1 MFSSLLGQ
9 HANIVQEGT
18 VLLKVL
24 NLLLKAFYYNMVKVK
39 DKHFAEKLCIASCYT
54 KIHAKHH
61 E

>member
-39 DKHFAEKLCIASCYT
+39 DQHFAEKLCIASCSLL
-54 KIHAKHH
+54 
-61 E
+61 